1 MSKLFLI
8 TYDLNKPGQNYSEL
22 YEQLKSIG
30 ESQHPLESTWFIKTA
45 DEITADH
52 IYGSLR
58 KLIDDRDTL
67 FVVEI
72 TGSDRQGWL
81 AKSFW
86 NWIRA

>member
-1 MSKLFLI
+1 MSKLFLV
-8 TYDLNKPGQNYSEL
+8 TYDLNRPGQNYSEL
-22 YEQLKSIG
+22 YEQLRSLG

-45 DEITADH
+45 DIVTANDV
-52 IYGSLR
+52 YSKLR
-58 KLIDDRDTL
+58 ELIDEKDTL

-86 NWIRA
+86 QWIRA